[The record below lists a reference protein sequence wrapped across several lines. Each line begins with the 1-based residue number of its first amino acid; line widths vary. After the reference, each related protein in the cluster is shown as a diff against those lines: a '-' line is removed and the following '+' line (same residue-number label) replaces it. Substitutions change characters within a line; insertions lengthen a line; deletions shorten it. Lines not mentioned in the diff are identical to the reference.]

1 MLELMPH
8 DHQILDDCVKSND
21 CDGTTSVSICS
32 EEKLPRSTV
41 NDEKVLRTG
50 DREERHILITTNS
63 QYIRPGD
70 SGGPGTGTGQ
80 VQVQALLKAVTKAI
94 QVFWT
99 SNQTIEKIVIRTQQN
114 RECRTRIRTI
124 QSGANQS
131 KGSLELEEVFILT

>member
-70 SGGPGTGTGQ
+70 SGGPGTGTGF
-80 VQVQALLKAVTKAI
+80 VKS
-94 QVFWT
+94 
-99 SNQTIEKIVIRTQQN
+99 SNQGYSGVLDIESN
-114 RECRTRIRTI
+114 DREDSDTDSAE
-124 QSGANQS
+124 SGMPDEDPNDP
-131 KGSLELEEVFILT
+131 EWREPE